1 MSPMSPRLLRP
12 RQTGFDPRSISG
24 LSLWLDATQGV
35 TTVSNQVSVWA
46 DQSGNGR
53 DFSQPTGNPRPN
65 YTSTLN
71 GKPVISFVAVASTLL
86 QRSAVTNAD
95 IGGSGGVSFWIVF
108 RVTSAAAYVT
118 CQFPGATDGFDRFSS
133 GGSFP
138 AQFRSVR
145 ASAVSIGM
153 PDTGTVLYGQIVNV
167 AANTH
172 TWRRQSAQRASAT
185 PDYTNWRAGTNA
197 TWLIGRGDT
206 GFFNGDIAEVIIYG
220 NPLDATQIARVES
233 YLATKWGAT

>member
-1 MSPMSPRLLRP
+1 MSMSPRLLRP
-12 RQTGFDPRSISG
+12 RATGFDPRSIAG

-35 TTVSNQVSVWA
+35 TTVSNKVSVWA
-46 DQSGNGR
+46 DQSGNGQN
-53 DFSQPTGNPRPN
+53 FSQGTANLRPE

-71 GKPVISFVAVASTLL
+71 GKAVISFSQPLSTALT
-86 QRSAVTNAD
+86 RTGVTNAD

-108 RVTSAAAYVT
+108 RVSSQAGYVT
-118 CQFPGATDGFDRFSS
+118 CQFPGATNGFDRFSN
-133 GGSFP
+133 GASFP
-138 AQFRSVR
+138 AQFRSAR
-145 ASAVSIGM
+145 AESLSLGM

-172 TWRRQSAQRASAT
+172 SWRRQSAQRASGT

-197 TWLIGRGDT
+197 TWLIGGGGNGNLT
-206 GFFNGDIAEVIIYG
+206 GDIAEIIIYD
-220 NPLDATQIARVES
+220 NPLGTTQIAAVES